1 MKAQTNDIM
10 LHALTTLWP
19 QNEPTPYLKAFK
31 PFEWECTT
39 GGDPCGYA
47 ATQEEALYRYALICQ
62 KYDDK
67 FTPVINFLADFVDH
81 PIIDEKPIGPF
92 VEMDEIVNNFFQP

>member
-1 MKAQTNDIM
+1 MKNTNTIM

-19 QNEPTPYLKAFK
+19 KNEPTPYLKAYGSH
-31 PFEWECTT
+31 EWVCTT

-47 ATQEEALYRYALICQ
+47 STQEEALYRYALICQ
-62 KYDDK
+62 RYDDK
-67 FTPVINFLADFVDH
+67 FGPVIEYLSEFVDD

-92 VEMDEIVNNFFQP
+92 VAMDEVVNKFFQL